1 MQRTSF
7 AMSLGFAALM
17 IFSAPV
23 HAELASDTP
32 KKASPAMTAS
42 AKPSRFQGFVNDLWP
57 LAKARG
63 ISRETFDLAFA
74 NLTPDPQ
81 VIELTQKQAEFQKPI
96 WAYVE
101 GAVTANRL
109 ERGGR
114 LAALESSA
122 LDAIEYKYGVDKSIL
137 VGIWGVETNFGSAT
151 GGKDVVRALA
161 TLAFAKYRGEFF
173 RDQLL
178 TALVILEE
186 GHVAREN
193 FKGSWAGAMGQTQ
206 FMPSS
211 FKAYAV
217 DYNGDGKKDVWT
229 TPEDAL
235 ASAANYLKEHGW
247 TSGLPWGFEVLLP
260 KGFDFKMHQARFSEW
275 KNKGVE
281 RADGK
286 AMLSSGEA
294 TLFLPAGADGPA
306 LLLTSNFDVIKKY
319 NASDAYALSVA
330 YLGDRVL
337 GAPAFTGRWPK
348 TDLAFGLP
356 QKKELQRYLKKF
368 GYYDGDVDGLIGSR
382 TRAAIRAFQLKAG
395 LTPDGFAG
403 PAVLAALRG
412 AKSPKASKSD
422 SQAQN

>member
-1 MQRTSF
+1 MPRLSF
-7 AMSLGFAALM
+7 VLPFGFIAALG
-17 IFSAPV
+17 ACVPAQ
-23 HAELASDTP
+23 AELNPVTV
-32 KKASPAMTAS
+32 KKPAV
-42 AKPSRFQGFVNDLWP
+42 AKAVDGRLQRFQAYVGELWP
-57 LAKARG
+57 LARARG
-63 ISRETFDLAFA
+63 VTRATFDLAFA
-74 NLTPDPQ
+74 DVTPDPN

-114 LAALESSA
+114 LASLASRD
-122 LDAIEYKYGVDKSIL
+122 LDAIEDRYGVDKSVL

-161 TLAFAKYRGEFF
+161 TLAFAKYRGTFF

-178 TALVILEE
+178 TALQILEE
-186 GHVAREN
+186 GHIARGN

-206 FMPSS
+206 FMPNS

-217 DYNGDGKKDVWT
+217 DFNGDGKKDVWT
-229 TPEDAL
+229 TTEDAL

-247 TSGLPWGFEVLLP
+247 TTGLPWGFEVIVP
-260 KGFDFKMHQARFSEW
+260 KGFDFKLHQARFAEW
-275 KNKGVE
+275 QSKGVV
-281 RADGK
+281 RADDK
-286 AMLSSGEA
+286 AMPSSGEA
-294 TLFLPAGADGPA
+294 TLYLPAGADGPA

-356 QKKELQRYLKKF
+356 QKKELQRRLKTLGF
-368 GYYDGDVDGLIGSR
+368 YAGDVDGLIGSR

-403 PAVLAALRG
+403 PRVLAALRDVKPEKG
-412 AKSPKASKSD
+412 GHAET
-422 SQAQN
+422 QAQN

>member
-1 MQRTSF
+1 MQRCSF
-7 AMSLGFAALM
+7 ILLLGLIVALGAATP
-17 IFSAPV
+17 A
-23 HAELASDTP
+23 HAELTSGSA
-32 KKASPAMTAS
+32 KKAAAAS
-42 AKPSRFQGFVNDLWP
+42 GEKRVQRFQNFISDLWP

-63 ISRETFDLAFA
+63 VSRETFDRAFA
-74 NLTPDPQ
+74 DVTPDPQ

-101 GAVTANRL
+101 SAVTANRL

-122 LDAIEYKYGVDKSIL
+122 LDSIESKYGVDKSVL

-178 TALVILEE
+178 MALQILEE
-186 GHVAREN
+186 GHVARDN

-247 TSGLPWGFEVLLP
+247 TSGLPWGFEVILP
-260 KGFDFKMHQARFSEW
+260 KGFDFKLHQARFTEW
-275 KNKGVE
+275 QSKGVE

-286 AMLSSGEA
+286 AMPASGEA
-294 TLFLPAGADGPA
+294 TLFLPAGAEGPA
-306 LLLTSNFDVIKKY
+306 LLITSNFDVIKKY
-319 NASDAYALSVA
+319 NASDSYALSVA

-337 GAPAFTGRWPK
+337 GAPAFTGHWPK
-348 TDLAFGLP
+348 TDMAFGLP
-356 QKKELQRYLKKF
+356 QKKELQRYLKKLGF
-368 GYYDGDVDGLIGSR
+368 YEGDVDGLIGSR
-382 TRAAIRAFQLKAG
+382 TRAAIRAFQLKSG

-403 PAVLAALRG
+403 PRVLAALRD
-412 AKSPKASKSD
+412 AKPSKADKTEKSV
-422 SQAQN
+422 QN

>member
-1 MQRTSF
+1 MLRF
-7 AMSLGFAALM
+7 VYVLPLGLIALM
-17 IFSAPV
+17 GSSAPV
-23 HAELASDTP
+23 RADLANNSL
-32 KKASPAMTAS
+32 KKPLTVMVSE
-42 AKPSRFQGFVNDLWP
+42 KRLHRFQNFVNDLWP
-57 LAKARG
+57 MAKSRG
-63 ISRETFDLAFA
+63 VSRATFDLAFA
-74 NLTPDPQ
+74 DIAPDPQ

-114 LAALESSA
+114 LAALESNA
-122 LDAIEYKYGVDKSIL
+122 LDEIEAKYGVDKSVL

-151 GGKDVVRALA
+151 GGKDVIRALA

-178 TALVILEE
+178 TALQILEE
-186 GHVAREN
+186 GHIAREN

-217 DYNGDGKKDVWT
+217 DFSGDGKKDVWT

-235 ASAANYLKEHGW
+235 ASSANYLKEHGW
-247 TSGLPWGFEVLLP
+247 VAGLPWGFEVILP
-260 KGFDFKMHQARFSEW
+260 KGFDFKLHQASFSEW
-275 KNKGVE
+275 QSKDVV
-281 RADGK
+281 RADSK
-286 AMLSSGEA
+286 SMPTSGEA
-294 TLFLPAGADGPA
+294 TLFLPAGAEGPA
-306 LLLTSNFDVIKKY
+306 LLITSNFNVIKKY
-319 NASDAYALSVA
+319 NASDSYALSVA

-356 QKKELQRYLKKF
+356 QKKELQRRLKRLGF
-368 GYYDGDVDGLIGSR
+368 YDGDIDGLIGSR
-382 TRAAIRAFQLKAG
+382 TRAAIRAFQLKSG
-395 LTPDGFAG
+395 LIPDGFAG
-403 PAVLAALRG
+403 PRVLAALQDAKPVKAPKG
-412 AKSPKASKSD
+412 ATP
-422 SQAQN
+422 QQN